1 MSTVESLHKDV
12 QLILDSNRAY
22 IEKSSELPWQPS
34 DGFFPLILRTI
45 LRRQFDSLEVILSLV
60 DQGRGFA
67 AGPALR
73 PSCEELI
80 WTKYLLS
87 MPRPTAEKLILSMAV
102 RETHERL
109 SAQFKAAGREGIENL
124 GLTPYL
130 DRSERQ
136 RRNRNKES
144 RDIGTLL
151 KWPESTIKGAA
162 LPSMAWI
169 AKEVG
174 EQQTYDLVYAATSRF
189 VHFSPGELS
198 RWAWYQNG
206 SASISSTT
214 FEPYWS
220 HFCLYWGL
228 RLFLETA
235 VLIYDHPTM
244 PDDSMID
251 SPTIIAA
258 AKRIAEIGIPPVVT
272 AEELETPFSWPLLR
286 ALSALP

>member
-1 MSTVESLHKDV
+1 MSTFESLHKDV

-22 IEKSSELPWQPS
+22 IEKSSELSWQPS
-34 DGFFPLILRTI
+34 DDSLPLILRTI

-60 DQGRGFA
+60 NQGRGFA

-87 MPRPTAEKLILSMAV
+87 MPHPTAEGLIRCMIV
-102 RETHERL
+102 REVHERL
-109 SAQFKAAGREGIENL
+109 SAQSKAAGREGMENL

-130 DRSERQ
+130 NRSRGQ
-136 RRNRNKES
+136 RRIRNEEL
-144 RDIGTLL
+144 RNIGTSL
-151 KWPESTIKGAA
+151 KWPENTIKEAA
-162 LPSMAWI
+162 LPSVAWI

-189 VHFSPGELS
+189 VHFSPSELL
-198 RWAWYQNG
+198 RRAWGQNG
-206 SASISSTT
+206 SVSISAMA

-220 HFCLYWGL
+220 HFYLYWGL
-228 RLFLETA
+228 RLFSETA

-244 PDDSMID
+244 PDDSLID
-251 SPTIIAA
+251 YSTIIAA
-258 AKRIAEIGIPPVVT
+258 AKRIGELGIPPVVT
-272 AEELETPFSWPLLR
+272 AEELETP
-286 ALSALP
+286 